1 MGDGRGEPRRGAQ
14 GAGRKKESREKP
26 LGQGAGGRL
35 RGEEKTR
42 DGGKKFFVG
51 S

>member
-1 MGDGRGEPRRGAQ
+1 MGNGRGEPKGGAQ

-26 LGQGAGGRL
+26 LTQGAGGRL

-42 DGGKKFFVG
+42 GGGKKFFFG